1 MGGPW
6 REPET
11 YRQSTRPSKG
21 LAPSQAEAQ
30 AATRPDWMTRFVL
43 AYVAA
48 VAGSLA
54 MMVWALQNGW

>member
-11 YRQSTRPSKG
+11 YRESTRPSKG
-21 LAPSQAEAQ
+21 LAPRRPGAEA
-30 AATRPDWMTRFVL
+30 ATGPDWMTRFVL
-43 AYVAA
+43 AYVAG

-54 MMVWALQNGW
+54 MMVWALQHGW

>member
-11 YRQSTRPSKG
+11 YRESTRPSKG
-21 LAPSQAEAQ
+21 LAPRRPDAEA
-30 AATRPDWMTRFVL
+30 AAGPDWMTRFVL
-43 AYVAA
+43 AYVAG

-54 MMVWALQNGW
+54 MMVWALQHGW